1 MSDDD
6 HAGHGH
12 EILKDVL
19 KILEEYECFDV
30 TSDQPIVRFV
40 HPDQLVKDFPSNL
53 DEEGVPQNEVKRIAS
68 LIVQY
73 SVRTFSPH
81 FHNQLYAGI
90 DIYGLAGAW
99 LTEALNT
106 SQYTYEVA
114 PVFTLLEREII
125 KRSLELVGYPALP
138 EADGLL
144 APGGSMSNMYGIVLA
159 RYKRFPEI
167 KTKGMSV
174 VPPLAIFTSE
184 DGHYSMTKGAH
195 WLGIGTDNVYKIRVN
210 ELGQMDVDDLKEKI
224 HQARNKGCEPF
235 FVNATAGSTV
245 LAAFDPIDKIA
256 DVCEEHDIWLHV
268 DGCLGG
274 TLLLSHQYRNRL
286 KGVERSN
293 SISWNPHKMLGA
305 PFQCSIFLTKGT
317 NALHEAN
324 CANAK
329 YLFQQDKFYDV
340 SWDTGDKSVQCGRK
354 PDALK
359 FWLMWK
365 ARGTAGLRKSVDI
378 AMDCANYFYEQ
389 IKDRPDF
396 RLVLPEY
403 EGSNICFWYIPPS
416 MQGQEE
422 NEEWKNKLNRI
433 APTIKE
439 KLIKVGSLM
448 IGYTPLPSK
457 NMPNFFR
464 MVVSCQPPPNH
475 SSMDFVINNIVE
487 HGCKL

>member
-1 MSDDD
+1 MT
-6 HAGHGH
+6 
-12 EILKDVL
+12 ILFDLIIKHFL
-19 KILEEYECFDV
+19 SNYKIQTGSSCL
-30 TSDQPIVRFV
+30 
-40 HPDQLVKDFPSNL
+40 KDFPSNL

-81 FHNQLYAGI
+81 FHNQLYAGT

-268 DGCLGG
+268 DVSLRAISRR
-274 TLLLSHQYRNRL
+274 LLSDQNFTEIHYFLLFFMARVAWEVRYCC
-286 KGVERSN
+286 RI
-293 SISWNPHKMLGA
+293 SIA
-305 PFQCSIFLTKGT
+305 T
-317 NALHEAN
+317 
-324 CANAK
+324 
-329 YLFQQDKFYDV
+329 
-340 SWDTGDKSVQCGRK
+340 

-464 MVVSCQPPPNH
+464 MVVSCQPPPSH